1 VENAAILCTKTYIN
15 LWKFDEVLTETK
27 MNSFFETPCSAL
39 NMYILCSLR
48 ELHYTFEDDVT
59 VTDVTKLIRS
69 E

>member
-1 VENAAILCTKTYIN
+1 
-15 LWKFDEVLTETK
+15 

-48 ELHYTFEDDVT
+48 ELPYTFEDDVT

-69 E
+69 K